1 MLSTAVQ
8 TSPLTFTVS
17 VKQFAAARLNILFVP
32 AAIDA
37 AKSFAVSS
45 QLFE

>member
-1 MLSTAVQ
+1 MYL
-8 TSPLTFTVS
+8 TSFGVS

-32 AAIDA
+32 AAINA
-37 AKSFAVSS
+37 AKSFVVSS